1 MPSALN
7 FDKGLTL
14 SFQVKDRKASAAW
27 YQKMLGFTFLYDV
40 EHIGWCE
47 LATETPGVNIGLSQ
61 VESPKMGG
69 GAVPTFGVVNLDAAR
84 AALEKQGVKFDG
96 KTMTIPEM
104 VKLATFF
111 DLDGNAMMLFQDLSK
126 HS

>member
-61 VESPKMGG
+61 VEAPKTGG

-84 AALEKQGVKFDG
+84 ERLEKQNVRFDG

-111 DLDGNAMMLFQDLSK
+111 DLDGNALMLFQDLSK
-126 HS
+126 NP